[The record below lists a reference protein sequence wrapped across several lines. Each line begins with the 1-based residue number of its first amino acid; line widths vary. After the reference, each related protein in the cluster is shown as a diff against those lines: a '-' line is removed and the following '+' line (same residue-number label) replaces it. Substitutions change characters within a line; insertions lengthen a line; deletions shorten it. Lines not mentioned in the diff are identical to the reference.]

1 MKYKQMIKTESI
13 PTATS
18 NNIRVVNLIKSLPFK
33 QIAARYKFYT
43 HNSNKKARIK
53 YISAKTEKK
62 MVSIVI
68 RYPDELSDTRVHMY
82 KFR

>member
-1 MKYKQMIKTESI
+1 MIKTKSI

-18 NNIRVVNLIKSLPFK
+18 NNIRVVNLIKSLRFR
-33 QIAARYKFYT
+33 QIAACHKFYT
-43 HNSNKKARIK
+43 HYSNKKARIK

-68 RYPDELSDTRVHMY
+68 RYPDELSDARVHVY